1 MNEHL
6 LLSHSPMHDL
16 NHQPRRCQFTL
27 NAPSQK
33 IFLDSYKPIKKIP
46 HSKAP
51 MLGSRA
57 GRMKIDENPFP
68 LKPGGQS
75 AVVPPGPVPN
85 PEVKRCR
92 ANGSR
97 TIGPARVGRRRDF
110 FPSGPASLQTRGA
123 CSLLALS
130 FAVFL
135 KLLLVIILTLFLVR
149 ICNSCM

>member
-1 MNEHL
+1 
-6 LLSHSPMHDL
+6 
-16 NHQPRRCQFTL
+16 
-27 NAPSQK
+27 
-33 IFLDSYKPIKKIP
+33 
-46 HSKAP
+46 

-123 CSLLALS
+123 CSFLLPSLNPLYLFYCQIFLS
-130 FAVFL
+130 
-135 KLLLVIILTLFLVR
+135 LLLFGR
-149 ICNSCM
+149 DS

>member
-1 MNEHL
+1 
-6 LLSHSPMHDL
+6 
-16 NHQPRRCQFTL
+16 
-27 NAPSQK
+27 
-33 IFLDSYKPIKKIP
+33 
-46 HSKAP
+46 

-57 GRMKIDENPFP
+57 GRMKIDESPFP

-123 CSLLALS
+123 CSLLLARCFYVGTEVADIHREYIVDNEEMRS
-130 FAVFL
+130 VFESGCFCPQDAIDS
-135 KLLLVIILTLFLVR
+135 V
-149 ICNSCM
+149 